1 MPGNRSQA
9 CADCVNL
16 SALPGIHVFLQARH
30 RRQTWMA
37 SDLGLARGPH
47 SLECRKSGK
56 PRLAVTSPAMTPR
69 VDSKAST
76 SALMHQLLAGDP
88 LQVLEE
94 DFVVVGLGE
103 LERVQDLQRHAGKH
117 GSPFGI
123 ERAIRREY
131 DLVDG
136 IELHAA

>member
-56 PRLAVTSPAMTPR
+56 PRLAVTSTAMTKR
-69 VDSKAST
+69 GQSENAEVLRDDSIVEPDRTGGSAKDDAS
-76 SALMHQLLAGDP
+76 
-88 LQVLEE
+88 
-94 DFVVVGLGE
+94 
-103 LERVQDLQRHAGKH
+103 
-117 GSPFGI
+117 GI
-123 ERAIRREY
+123 DDDDI
-131 DLVDG
+131 
-136 IELHAA
+136 